1 MAQSASPH
9 PRIEYLVAAILTVSA
24 VGANPQGTAVSF
36 VTQRFGEVLRAL
48 RQSGH
53 LAQPSPLRNRAK
65 PSGAS
70 KSSTPLAAF
79 S

>member
-1 MAQSASPH
+1 MAQSASPD

-24 VGANPQGTAVSF
+24 AGANPQGASVSF
-36 VTQRFGEVLRAL
+36 VIQRFCEVLRAL

-53 LAQPSPLRNRAK
+53 LAQPSPLRNRAM
-65 PSGAS
+65 PYGAS
-70 KSSTPLAAF
+70 KPSTPLAAF